1 MEVIPIKSPVISKGD
16 DVVGILLSR
25 CKVED
30 GDIVAIADKAIAAAQ
45 GRFVRYE
52 DIKPSDRAVELARE
66 SGLEPGFV
74 ELVLRNSDVVFG
86 TAYRTV
92 LTLKSGILVANAGI
106 DHKNA
111 PKGCA
116 ALWPDDPNKE
126 ADKIRDEIERRTGK
140 RVGVIIVDSKLSPLR
155 MGTTGFALGISGFR
169 GIRDY
174 RGRRDIY
181 GKRILMTVMNLA
193 DALATT
199 AHIFMGE
206 GDDLV
211 PFVIIRGAPVEMGQS
226 DPNELKIE
234 PERCVYFKP
243 LYLSRSTGRSE
254 PSAGSSPQTSG

>member
-1 MEVIPIKSPVISKGD
+1 VVPGEGGQLEVIPIKSPVISKGD
-16 DVVGILLSR
+16 DIVTILLSR

-52 DIKPSDRAVELARE
+52 DIKPSEKAIELAKE

-74 ELVLRNSDVVFG
+74 ELVLRNADKVFG
-86 TAYRTV
+86 TAYRTI
-92 LTLKSGILVANAGI
+92 LTLKDGILVANAGI

-111 PKGCA
+111 PKGHA

-126 ADKIRDEIERRTGK
+126 AERIRVEIEKRTGK
-140 RVGVIIVDSKLSPLR
+140 KVGVIIVDSRLSPLR

-169 GIRDY
+169 GIRDF
-174 RGRRDIY
+174 RGKRDIY
-181 GKRILMTVMNLA
+181 GKKILMTVMNLA

-211 PFVIIRGAPVEMGQS
+211 PFVLIRGAPVELGHFNP
-226 DPNELKIE
+226 DELKIE
-234 PERCVYFKP
+234 PERCAYFRP
-243 LYLSRSTGRSE
+243 LYLSRPRDVF
-254 PSAGSSPQTSG
+254 